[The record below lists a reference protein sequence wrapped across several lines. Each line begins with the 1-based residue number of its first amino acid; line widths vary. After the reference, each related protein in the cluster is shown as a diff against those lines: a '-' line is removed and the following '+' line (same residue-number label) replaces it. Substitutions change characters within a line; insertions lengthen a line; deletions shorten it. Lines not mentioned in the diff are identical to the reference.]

1 MYPNLTPTL
10 VTLLG
15 IALAVAAFIAVRRPF
30 LRRLALRQIARRRGE
45 AVLVVVGSVLGTAI
59 IIGSLIVGDTLNFS
73 VKQTAYD
80 NLGPIDEIVS
90 SPTVAQGDEA
100 ARLVGRLRGDPD
112 VDGLLTLRGDQAAVT
127 RGSGASRTAE
137 PRASV
142 WEVDFAQAAA
152 FSGGVDS
159 GSGLSGPAPG
169 AGEAVIN
176 DDLATQLGARAGE
189 TLTFYLYG
197 RPTAVRVARVVPTEG
212 LAGAGTGQTAA
223 RNAFFTTGTL
233 VQAAKAAGPAQDGAG
248 PKQPGTSAG
257 AAPAAGTGGGAAAEG
272 AGGAAAAAGAGAAA
286 QAAGATAPGPRTFT
300 FVSNTGGVEEG
311 EKRSD
316 AVEARL
322 KAALGP
328 LTSQGTSVE
337 KPKQSVLKAAVA
349 AGNSLGSLFLFIGS
363 FSIIAGVLL
372 LVNIFVMLAEERK
385 SELGMLRAVGMKRG
399 RLVRSFIIEGTVYA
413 LVASLLGIL
422 IGLGVGRAVVVVAAR
437 IFNSFSD
444 DGFSL
449 AFKFTPTSLVNGFA
463 MGFLIAFL
471 TVALTSIRISRV
483 NIIAAIRDL
492 PNEGGRRLKRRWVVL
507 STVAAAVFGGLSA
520 VAIARSQG
528 VGVYLYP
535 ALAVLALCPLLVRL
549 APKRWVYTGASL
561 AVLGWGLAAN
571 TLRPKVFDDGSTTTF
586 IVLGSLLTFS
596 AVFLLSQNQ
605 ELLTRP
611 LRPLIARPTLGGLAT
626 RLAVAYPIAR
636 RFRTGAILIMY
647 GLVVF
652 TLVLIT
658 VIGNLISAGTDSQ
671 VANAS
676 GGFAIRADF
685 NPSAPVAD
693 PARTFTTG
701 RFAGKVDAVAP
712 LTVVGGKVTNLIK
725 GRTDPVDVVVVGTD
739 PKVSEAGLFPL
750 NRRLERLGDDRAVWR
765 AVQSDPGYVI
775 LDPFLGQEGGGPGA
789 VTYNPGDTLTLTD
802 PNTGKADRKT
812 IAGVLKSGEGF
823 YGIGNTGFLS
833 PVIMSQA
840 AARAQFGSGAKLA
853 SAFVKPAA
861 GASDQALA
869 ADLQGQYLPEGLVAT
884 AIRDQVERGFAANR
898 SFFQLMQGF
907 LALGLIVGIAGLG
920 VVMVRAVR
928 ERRRNIGVLRAL
940 GFPSGTVQR
949 AFLTESSFVALEG
962 IVLGAALS
970 IVTSYLLFK
979 NDDELNAAGVGFP
992 IPWTSIAVLVLAAA
1006 VASVLATAWP
1016 ARQASKIRPAVALR
1030 IAD

>member
-1 MYPNLTPTL
+1 VYPNLTPTL
-10 VTLLG
+10 VALLG
-15 IALAVAAFIAVRRPF
+15 IALAAAGFIAVRRPF

-45 AVLVVVGSVLGTAI
+45 ATLVVAGSVLGTAI

-73 VKQTAYD
+73 VRQTAYN

-90 SPTVAQGDEA
+90 SPTVAQGEVA
-100 ARLVGRLRGDPD
+100 ARRVARLRADPD
-112 VDGLLTLRGDQAAVT
+112 VDGLLTLRGDQAAIT
-127 RGSGASRTAE
+127 RGSGTSRTAE

-152 FSGGVDS
+152 FGGGVQG

-176 DDLATQLGARAGE
+176 DDLATQLGARAGD
-189 TLTFYLYG
+189 TLTVYLYG
-197 RPTAVRVARVVPTEG
+197 RPTQVRVTRVVPTVG

-223 RNAFFTTGTL
+223 RNAFFAPGTL
-233 VQAAKAAGPAQDGAG
+233 VQAASQAKAATPARGGPAPADGADN
-248 PKQPGTSAG
+248 
-257 AAPAAGTGGGAAAEG
+257 
-272 AGGAAAAAGAGAAA
+272 
-286 QAAGATAPGPRTFT
+286 ATAPGAAAPPAQPRTFT
-300 FVSNTGGVEEG
+300 FVSNTGGVEAG
-311 EKRSD
+311 EPRSD
-316 AVEARL
+316 AVAAKL
-322 KAALGP
+322 NAALGP

-337 KPKQSVLKAAVA
+337 TPKQSVLKAAEQ
-349 AGNSLGSLFLFIGS
+349 AGNGLGSLFLFIGS
-363 FSIIAGVLL
+363 FSVIAGVLL

-413 LVASLLGIL
+413 LVASLLGVL

-437 IFNSFSD
+437 IFSSFSD
-444 DGFSL
+444 EDTFNL
-449 AFKFTPTSLVNGFA
+449 AFRFTPISLINGFA
-463 MGFLIAFL
+463 MGFLIAFV
-471 TVALTSIRISRV
+471 TVTLTSIRISRV

-492 PNEGGRRLKRRWVVL
+492 PNEGGRRLKRRWVAL
-507 STVAAAVFGGLSA
+507 STVAAAGFGALSA
-520 VAIARSQG
+520 VAIANSQG

-535 ALAVLALCPLLVRL
+535 TLTVLALCPLLVRL
-549 APKRWVYTGASL
+549 APKRWVYSGASL
-561 AVLGWGLAAN
+561 VTLAWGLAAN
-571 TLRPKVFDDGSTTTF
+571 TLRPKVFDDGSTATF

-596 AVFLLSQNQ
+596 AVLLVSQNQ
-605 ELLTRP
+605 QLLMRP

-658 VIGNLISAGTDSQ
+658 VIGNLISAGTDAE

-676 GGFAIRADF
+676 GGFGVRADF
-685 NPSAPVAD
+685 NPSAPVGD
-693 PARTFTTG
+693 PAEAFTSG

-712 LTVVGGKVTNLIK
+712 LTVSGARVTNLIK
-725 GRTDPVDVVVVGTD
+725 GRTDPIDVIVVGAD
-739 PKVSEAGLFPL
+739 PQLSQAGLFPL
-750 NRRLERLGDDRAVWR
+750 SRRLGRLGDDPAVWR

-775 LDPFLGQEGGGPGA
+775 LDNFLGQEGGGPGS
-789 VTYNPGDTLTLTD
+789 VTYQPGDTLTVTD
-802 PNTGKADRKT
+802 PATGKAESKT
-812 IAGVLKSGEGF
+812 IAGVLKSGQGF
-823 YGIGNTGFLS
+823 YGVGNTGFVS
-833 PVIMSQA
+833 PIIMSQQ
-840 AARAQFGSGAKLA
+840 AARAQFGTDAKLA
-853 SAFVKPAA
+853 SAMVKPAA
-861 GASDQALA
+861 GITDQTLA
-869 ADLQGQYLPEGLVAT
+869 AELQGQYLPEGLVAT
-884 AIRDQVERGFAANR
+884 QIRDQVERGMAANR
-898 SFFQLMQGF
+898 GFFQLMQGF

-940 GFPSGTVQR
+940 GFQSGTIQR
-949 AFLTESSFVALEG
+949 AFLTESTFVALEG

-979 NDDELNAAGVGFP
+979 NDQELNASGVGFP
-992 IPWTSIAVLVLAAA
+992 IPWTSITVLVAAA
-1006 VASVLATAWP
+1006 ALASVLATVWP

>member
-45 AVLVVVGSVLGTAI
+45 AALVVVGSVLGTAI

-73 VKQTAYD
+73 VRQTAYK

-90 SPTVAQGDEA
+90 SPTVAQGDQA
-100 ARLVGRLRGDPD
+100 ARRIERLRGDSD
-112 VDGLLTLRGDQAAVT
+112 VDGLLTLRGDQAAVV
-127 RGSGASRTAE
+127 RGSGTSRTAE

-152 FSGGVDS
+152 FRGGVQG
-159 GSGLSGPAPG
+159 GSGLAGPAPG

-176 DDLATQLGARAGE
+176 DDLATQLGARAGD
-189 TLTFYLYG
+189 TLTVYLYG
-197 RPTAVRVARVVPTEG
+197 RPTAVRVARVVPTVG

-223 RNAFFTTGTL
+223 RNAFFAPGTL
-233 VQAAKAAGPAQDGAG
+233 VQAARQARAAAPGRGGPAPADGAD
-248 PKQPGTSAG
+248 SA
-257 AAPAAGTGGGAAAEG
+257 AAPGAAAPP
-272 AGGAAAAAGAGAAA
+272 A
-286 QAAGATAPGPRTFT
+286 QPRTFT
-300 FVSNTGGVEEG
+300 FVSNTGGVEAG
-311 EKRSD
+311 EPRSD
-316 AVEARL
+316 AVAAKL
-322 KAALGP
+322 NAALGP
-328 LTSQGTSVE
+328 LTGQGTSVE
-337 KPKQSVLKAAVA
+337 KPKQSVLKAAEQ
-349 AGNSLGSLFLFIGS
+349 AGNGLGSLFLFIGS
-363 FSIIAGVLL
+363 FSVIAGVLL

-399 RLVRSFIIEGTVYA
+399 RLVRSFIIEGTIYA

-437 IFNSFSD
+437 IFSSFSD
-444 DGFSL
+444 EDTFNL
-449 AFKFTPTSLVNGFA
+449 AFRFTPISLVNGFA
-463 MGFLIAFL
+463 MGFLIAFV
-471 TVALTSIRISRV
+471 TVTLTSIRISRV

-492 PNEGGRRLKRRWVVL
+492 PNEGGRRLKRRWVAL
-507 STVAAAVFGGLSA
+507 STVAAAAFGALST
-520 VAIARSQG
+520 VAIANSQG

-549 APKRWVYTGASL
+549 APKRWVYSGASL
-561 AVLGWGLAAN
+561 ATLAWGLAAN
-571 TLRPKVFDDGSTTTF
+571 TLRPKMFDDGSTTTF

-596 AVFLLSQNQ
+596 AVLLVSQNQ
-605 ELLTRP
+605 QLLMRP

-658 VIGNLISAGTDSQ
+658 VIGNLISAGTDAE
-671 VANAS
+671 VRNAS
-676 GGFAIRADF
+676 GGFGVRADF
-685 NPSAPVAD
+685 NPSAPVGD
-693 PARTFTTG
+693 PARTFTSG

-712 LTVVGGKVTNLIK
+712 LTVSGAKVTNLIK
-725 GRTDPVDVVVVGTD
+725 GRTDPIDVIVVGAD
-739 PKVSEAGLFPL
+739 PTLSQAGLFPL
-750 NRRLERLGDDRAVWR
+750 SRRLERLGDDPAVWR
-765 AVQSDPGYVI
+765 TVQSDPGYVI
-775 LDPFLGQEGGGPGA
+775 LDNFLGQENGGPGSI
-789 VTYNPGDTLTLTD
+789 TYQPGDTLTVTD
-802 PNTGKADRKT
+802 PATGKAESKT
-812 IAGVLKSGEGF
+812 IAGVLKSGQGF
-823 YGIGNTGFLS
+823 YGVGNTGFVS
-833 PVIMSQA
+833 PIIMSQQ
-840 AARAQFGSGAKLA
+840 AARSQFGSGAKLA
-853 SAFVKPAA
+853 SAMVKPAA
-861 GASDQALA
+861 GVTDQVLA
-869 ADLQGQYLPEGLVAT
+869 AELQGQYLPEGLVAT
-884 AIRDQVERGFAANR
+884 QIRDQVERGLAANR
-898 SFFQLMQGF
+898 GFFQLMQGF

-940 GFPSGTVQR
+940 GFQSGTIQR
-949 AFLTESSFVALEG
+949 AFLTESTFVALEG

-979 NDDELNAAGVGFP
+979 NDEELNASGVGFP
-992 IPWTSIAVLVLAAA
+992 IPWASIAVLVATAAL
-1006 VASVLATAWP
+1006 ASVLATVWP

>member
-10 VTLLG
+10 VILLG

-45 AVLVVVGSVLGTAI
+45 AALVVVGSVLGTAI
-59 IIGSLIVGDTLNFS
+59 IVGSLIVGDTLNFS
-73 VKQTAYD
+73 VRQTAYK

-90 SPTVAQGDEA
+90 SPTVAQGDRA
-100 ARLVGRLRGDPD
+100 ARRIERLRGDSD

-127 RGSGASRTAE
+127 RGSGTSRTAE

-152 FSGGVDS
+152 FRGGVQG

-176 DDLATQLGARAGE
+176 DDLATQLGARAGDR
-189 TLTFYLYG
+189 LTVYLYG
-197 RPTAVRVARVVPTEG
+197 RPTQVRVDRVVPTVG

-223 RNAFFTTGTL
+223 RNAFFAPGTL
-233 VQAAKAAGPAQDGAG
+233 VQAARQARAAGPGQGG
-248 PKQPGTSAG
+248 P
-257 AAPAAGTGGGAAAEG
+257 APADG
-272 AGGAAAAAGAGAAA
+272 AGGATAGAAGPPA
-286 QAAGATAPGPRTFT
+286 EPRTFT
-300 FVSNTGGVEEG
+300 FVSNTGGVEAG
-311 EKRSD
+311 EPRSD
-316 AVEARL
+316 AVAAKL

-328 LTSQGTSVE
+328 LTAQGTSVE
-337 KPKQSVLKAAVA
+337 TPKQSVLNAAEQ
-349 AGNSLGSLFLFIGS
+349 AGNGLGSLFLFIGS

-437 IFNSFSD
+437 IFSSFSD
-444 DGFSL
+444 EDTFNL
-449 AFKFTPTSLVNGFA
+449 AFRFTPISLVNGFA
-463 MGFLIAFL
+463 MGFLIAFV
-471 TVALTSIRISRV
+471 TVTLTSIRISRV

-492 PNEGGRRLKRRWVVL
+492 PNEGGRRLKRRWVAL
-507 STVAAAVFGGLSA
+507 STVAAAAFGALST
-520 VAIARSQG
+520 VAIANSQG

-535 ALAVLALCPLLVRL
+535 TLAVLALCPLLVRL
-549 APKRWVYTGASL
+549 APKRWVYSGASL
-561 AVLGWGLAAN
+561 AVLAWGLAAN

-596 AVFLLSQNQ
+596 AVLLLSQNQ
-605 ELLTRP
+605 QLLLGP

-658 VIGNLISAGTDSQ
+658 VIGNLISAGTDAE
-671 VANAS
+671 VRNAS
-676 GGFAIRADF
+676 GGFGVRADF
-685 NPSAPVAD
+685 NPSAPVGD
-693 PARTFTTG
+693 PARTFTSG

-712 LTVVGGKVTNLIK
+712 LTVSGAKVTNLIK
-725 GRTDPVDVVVVGTD
+725 GRTDPIDVIVVGAD
-739 PKVSEAGLFPL
+739 PTLSQAGLFPL
-750 NRRLERLGDDRAVWR
+750 SRRLERLGDDPAVWR

-775 LDPFLGQEGGGPGA
+775 LDNFLGQENGGPGSI
-789 VTYNPGDTLTLTD
+789 TYQPGDTLTVTD
-802 PNTGKADRKT
+802 PATGTAESKT
-812 IAGVLKSGEGF
+812 IAGVLKSGQGF
-823 YGIGNTGFLS
+823 YGVGNTGFVS
-833 PVIMSQA
+833 PIIMSQQG
-840 AARAQFGSGAKLA
+840 ARAQFGSGAKLA
-853 SAFVKPAA
+853 SAMVKPAA
-861 GASDQALA
+861 GVTDQVLA
-869 ADLQGQYLPEGLVAT
+869 AELQGQYLPEGLVAT
-884 AIRDQVERGFAANR
+884 QIRDQVERGLAANR
-898 SFFQLMQGF
+898 GFFQLMQGF
-907 LALGLIVGIAGLG
+907 LGLGLIVGIAGLG

-940 GFPSGTVQR
+940 GFQSGTVQR
-949 AFLTESSFVALEG
+949 AFLTESTFVALEG

-979 NDDELNAAGVGFP
+979 NDEELNAAGVGFP
-992 IPWTSIAVLVLAAA
+992 IPWASIAVLVAAAA
-1006 VASVLATAWP
+1006 VASILATVWP

>member
-45 AVLVVVGSVLGTAI
+45 AALVVVGSVLGTAI
-59 IIGSLIVGDTLNFS
+59 IVGSLIVGDTLNFS
-73 VKQTAYD
+73 VRQTAYK

-90 SPTVAQGDEA
+90 SPTVAQGDQA
-100 ARLVGRLRGDPD
+100 ARRIERLRGDSD

-127 RGSGASRTAE
+127 RGSGTSRTAE

-152 FSGGVDS
+152 FRGGVQG
-159 GSGLSGPAPG
+159 GSGLAGPAPG

-176 DDLATQLGARAGE
+176 DDLATQLGARAGDR
-189 TLTFYLYG
+189 LTVYLYG
-197 RPTAVRVARVVPTEG
+197 RPTQVRVDRVVPTVG

-223 RNAFFTTGTL
+223 RNAFFAPGTL
-233 VQAAKAAGPAQDGAG
+233 VQAARQARAAGPGQGG
-248 PKQPGTSAG
+248 P
-257 AAPAAGTGGGAAAEG
+257 APADG
-272 AGGAAAAAGAGAAA
+272 AGGATAGAPGPPA
-286 QAAGATAPGPRTFT
+286 QPRTFT
-300 FVSNTGGVEEG
+300 FVSNTGGVEAG
-311 EKRSD
+311 EPRSD
-316 AVEARL
+316 AVVAKL

-328 LTSQGTSVE
+328 LTAQGTSVE
-337 KPKQSVLKAAVA
+337 TPKQSVLNAAEQ
-349 AGNSLGSLFLFIGS
+349 AGNGLGSLFLFIGS

-399 RLVRSFIIEGTVYA
+399 RLVRSFIIEGTIYA

-437 IFNSFSD
+437 IFSSFSD
-444 DGFSL
+444 EDTFNL
-449 AFKFTPTSLVNGFA
+449 AFRFTPISLVNGFA
-463 MGFLIAFL
+463 MGFLIAFV
-471 TVALTSIRISRV
+471 TVTLTSIRISRV

-492 PNEGGRRLKRRWVVL
+492 PNEGGRRLKRRWVAL
-507 STVAAAVFGGLSA
+507 STVAAAGFGALSA
-520 VAIARSQG
+520 VAIANSQG

-549 APKRWVYTGASL
+549 APKRWVYSGASL
-561 AVLGWGLAAN
+561 AVLAWGLAAN

-596 AVFLLSQNQ
+596 AVLLVSQNQ
-605 ELLTRP
+605 QLLMRP
-611 LRPLIARPTLGGLAT
+611 LRPLINRPTLGGLAT

-658 VIGNLISAGTDSQ
+658 VIGNLISAGTNAE

-676 GGFAIRADF
+676 GGFGVRADF
-685 NPSAPVAD
+685 NPSAPVGD
-693 PARTFTTG
+693 PARTFTSG

-712 LTVVGGKVTNLIK
+712 LTVSGAKVTNLIK
-725 GRTDPVDVVVVGTD
+725 GRTDPIDVIVVGAD
-739 PKVSEAGLFPL
+739 PTLSQAGLFPL
-750 NRRLERLGDDRAVWR
+750 SRRLERLGDDPAVWR
-765 AVQSDPGYVI
+765 TVQSDPGYVI
-775 LDPFLGQEGGGPGA
+775 LDNFLGQENGGPGSI
-789 VTYNPGDTLTLTD
+789 TYQPGDTLTVTD
-802 PNTGKADRKT
+802 PATGKAEPKT
-812 IAGVLKSGEGF
+812 IAGVLKSGQGF
-823 YGIGNTGFLS
+823 YGVGNTGFVS
-833 PVIMSQA
+833 PIIMSQQ
-840 AARAQFGSGAKLA
+840 AARSQFGSGAKLA
-853 SAFVKPAA
+853 SAMVKPAA
-861 GASDQALA
+861 GITDQVLA
-869 ADLQGQYLPEGLVAT
+869 AELQGQYLPEGLVAT
-884 AIRDQVERGFAANR
+884 QIRDQVERGLAANR
-898 SFFQLMQGF
+898 GFFQLMQGF

-940 GFPSGTVQR
+940 GFQSGTIQR
-949 AFLTESSFVALEG
+949 AFLTESTFVALEG

-979 NDDELNAAGVGFP
+979 NDEELNASGVGFP
-992 IPWTSIAVLVLAAA
+992 IPWASIAVLVAAAA
-1006 VASVLATAWP
+1006 VASVLATVWP

>member
-73 VKQTAYD
+73 VRQTAYN

-90 SPTVAQGDEA
+90 SPTVAQGDQATRRIEQ
-100 ARLVGRLRGDPD
+100 LRGDLD
-112 VDGLLTLRGDQAAVT
+112 VDGLLTLRGDQAAIT
-127 RGSGASRTAE
+127 RGSGADRTAE

-152 FSGGVDS
+152 FRGGVQG

-176 DDLATQLGARAGE
+176 DGLATQLGAQAGD
-189 TLTFYLYG
+189 TLTIYLYG
-197 RPTAVRVARVVPTEG
+197 RPTEVRVARVVPTVG

-223 RNAFFTTGTL
+223 RNAFFAPGTL
-233 VQAAKAAGPAQDGAG
+233 VQAASEAKA
-248 PKQPGTSAG
+248 
-257 AAPAAGTGGGAAAEG
+257 AAPARGGSAPADGGGGVAVGDLAPP
-272 AGGAAAAAGAGAAA
+272 A
-286 QAAGATAPGPRTFT
+286 QPRTFT
-300 FVSNTGGVEEG
+300 FVSNTGGVEAG
-311 EKRSD
+311 ESRSD
-316 AVEARL
+316 AVAAKL
-322 KAALGP
+322 NAALGP
-328 LTSQGTSVE
+328 LTGQGTSVE
-337 KPKQSVLKAAVA
+337 KPKQSVLKAAEQ
-349 AGNSLGSLFLFIGS
+349 AGNGLGSLFLFIGS
-363 FSIIAGVLL
+363 FSVIAGVLL

-399 RLVRSFIIEGTVYA
+399 RLVRSFLIEGTIYA

-437 IFNSFSD
+437 IFSSFSD
-444 DGFSL
+444 EDTFNL
-449 AFKFTPTSLVNGFA
+449 AFRFTPISLVNGFA
-463 MGFLIAFL
+463 MGFLIAFV
-471 TVALTSIRISRV
+471 TVTLTSIRISRV

-492 PNEGGRRLKRRWVVL
+492 PNEGGRRLKRRWVAL
-507 STVAAAVFGGLSA
+507 STVAAAGFGALSA
-520 VAIARSQG
+520 VAIASSQG

-535 ALAVLALCPLLVRL
+535 TLAVLALCPLLVRL
-549 APKRWVYTGASL
+549 APKRWVYSGASL
-561 AVLGWGLAAN
+561 ATLAWGLAAN
-571 TLRPKVFDDGSTTTF
+571 TLRPKVFDDGSTATF

-596 AVFLLSQNQ
+596 AVLLLSQNQ
-605 ELLTRP
+605 QLLMRP
-611 LRPLIARPTLGGLAT
+611 LRPLIARPTQGGLAT

-658 VIGNLISAGTDSQ
+658 VIGNLISAGTNAE
-671 VANAS
+671 VRNAS
-676 GGFAIRADF
+676 GGFGVRADF
-685 NPSAPVAD
+685 NPSAPVGD
-693 PARTFTTG
+693 PAQTFTSG

-712 LTVVGGKVTNLIK
+712 LTVSGAKVTNLIK
-725 GRTDPVDVVVVGTD
+725 GRTDPIDVIVVGAD
-739 PKVSEAGLFPL
+739 PQLSQAGLFPL
-750 NRRLERLGDDRAVWR
+750 SRRLGQLGDDPAVWR
-765 AVQSDPGYVI
+765 TVQSDPGYVI
-775 LDPFLGQEGGGPGA
+775 LDNFLGQENGGPGSI
-789 VTYNPGDTLTLTD
+789 TYQPGDTLTVTD
-802 PNTGKADRKT
+802 PATGKAEPKT
-812 IAGVLKSGEGF
+812 IAGILKSGQGF
-823 YGIGNTGFLS
+823 YGVGNTGFVS
-833 PVIMSQA
+833 PIIMSQQ
-840 AARAQFGSGAKLA
+840 AARAQFGTGAKLA
-853 SAFVKPAA
+853 SAMVKPAA
-861 GASDQALA
+861 GITDQALA
-869 ADLQGQYLPEGLVAT
+869 AELQGQYLPEGLVAT
-884 AIRDQVERGFAANR
+884 QIRDQVERGLAANR
-898 SFFQLMQGF
+898 GFFQLMQGF

-940 GFPSGTVQR
+940 GFQSGTIQR
-949 AFLTESSFVALEG
+949 AFLTESTFVALEG

-979 NDDELNAAGVGFP
+979 NDQELNASGVGFP
-992 IPWTSIAVLVLAAA
+992 IPWASITVLVAAA
-1006 VASVLATAWP
+1006 ALASVLATVWP

>member
-45 AVLVVVGSVLGTAI
+45 AALVVVGSVLGTAI

-73 VKQTAYD
+73 VRQTAYK

-90 SPTVAQGDEA
+90 SPTVAQGDQA
-100 ARLVGRLRGDPD
+100 ARRIERLRGDSD

-127 RGSGASRTAE
+127 RGSGTSRTAE

-152 FSGGVDS
+152 FSGGVQG

-176 DDLATQLGARAGE
+176 DDLATQLGARAGDR
-189 TLTFYLYG
+189 LTVYLYG
-197 RPTAVRVARVVPTEG
+197 RPTAVRVDRVVPTVG

-223 RNAFFTTGTL
+223 RNAFFPPGTL
-233 VQAAKAAGPAQDGAG
+233 VQAARQARAAGPGQGGPAPADGADN
-248 PKQPGTSAG
+248 
-257 AAPAAGTGGGAAAEG
+257 
-272 AGGAAAAAGAGAAA
+272 
-286 QAAGATAPGPRTFT
+286 ATAPGAAGPPAEPRTFT
-300 FVSNTGGVEEG
+300 FVSNTGGVEAG
-311 EKRSD
+311 EPRSD
-316 AVEARL
+316 AVAAKL

-328 LTSQGTSVE
+328 LTAQGTSVE
-337 KPKQSVLKAAVA
+337 TPKQSVLNAAEQ
-349 AGNSLGSLFLFIGS
+349 AGNGLGSLFLFIGS

-399 RLVRSFIIEGTVYA
+399 RLVRSFIIEGTIYA

-437 IFNSFSD
+437 IFSSFSEED
-444 DGFSL
+444 TFNL
-449 AFKFTPTSLVNGFA
+449 AFRFTPISLVNGFA
-463 MGFLIAFL
+463 MGFLIAFV
-471 TVALTSIRISRV
+471 TVTLTSIRISRV

-492 PNEGGRRLKRRWVVL
+492 PNEGGRRLKRRWVAL
-507 STVAAAVFGGLSA
+507 STVAAAAFGALST
-520 VAIARSQG
+520 VAIANSQG

-535 ALAVLALCPLLVRL
+535 ALTVLALCPLLVRL
-549 APKRWVYTGASL
+549 APKRWVYSGASL
-561 AVLGWGLAAN
+561 AVLAWGLAAN

-596 AVFLLSQNQ
+596 AVLLVSQNQ
-605 ELLTRP
+605 QLLMRP
-611 LRPLIARPTLGGLAT
+611 LRPLINRPTLGGLAT

-658 VIGNLISAGTDSQ
+658 VIGNLISAGTDAE
-671 VANAS
+671 VRNAS
-676 GGFAIRADF
+676 GGFGVRADF
-685 NPSAPVAD
+685 NPSAPVGD
-693 PARTFTTG
+693 PARTLTSG

-712 LTVVGGKVTNLIK
+712 LTVSGAKVTNLIK
-725 GRTDPVDVVVVGTD
+725 GRTDPIDVIVVGAD
-739 PKVSEAGLFPL
+739 PTLSQAGLFPL
-750 NRRLERLGDDRAVWR
+750 SRRLERLGDDPAVWR
-765 AVQSDPGYVI
+765 TVQSDPGYVI
-775 LDPFLGQEGGGPGA
+775 LDNFLGQENGGPGSI
-789 VTYNPGDTLTLTD
+789 TYQPGDTLTVTD
-802 PNTGKADRKT
+802 PATGTAERKT
-812 IAGVLKSGEGF
+812 IAGVLKSGQGF
-823 YGIGNTGFLS
+823 YGVGNTGFVS
-833 PVIMSQA
+833 PIIMSQQ
-840 AARAQFGSGAKLA
+840 AARSQFGSGAKLA
-853 SAFVKPAA
+853 SAMVKPAA
-861 GASDQALA
+861 GITDQALA
-869 ADLQGQYLPEGLVAT
+869 AELQGQYLPEGLVAT
-884 AIRDQVERGFAANR
+884 QIRDQVERGLAANR
-898 SFFQLMQGF
+898 GFFQLMQGF

-940 GFPSGTVQR
+940 GFQSGTIQR
-949 AFLTESSFVALEG
+949 AFLTESTFVALEG

-979 NDDELNAAGVGFP
+979 NDEELNASGVGFP
-992 IPWTSIAVLVLAAA
+992 IPWASIAVLVAAAA
-1006 VASVLATAWP
+1006 VASVLATVWP

>member
-10 VTLLG
+10 VALLG
-15 IALAVAAFIAVRRPF
+15 IALVAAAFIAVRRPF

-73 VKQTAYD
+73 VRQTAYK

-90 SPTVAQGDEA
+90 SPTVAQGDQA
-100 ARLVGRLRGDPD
+100 ARQIARLRGDPD
-112 VDGLLTLRGDQAAVT
+112 VDGILTLRGDQAAVA
-127 RGSGASRTAE
+127 RGSGAGRTAE

-142 WEVDFAQAAA
+142 FEVDFAQAAA
-152 FSGGVDS
+152 FRGGVQG
-159 GSGLSGPAPG
+159 GSGLAGPAPG
-169 AGEAVIN
+169 TGEAVIN
-176 DDLATQLGARAGE
+176 DDLATQLGARAGDS
-189 TLTFYLYG
+189 LTVYLYG
-197 RPTAVRVARVVPTEG
+197 RPTAVRVARVVPTVG

-223 RNAFFTTGTL
+223 RNAFFAPGTL
-233 VQAAKAAGPAQDGAG
+233 VQAAREARAAAPARGGPAPADGAG
-248 PKQPGTSAG
+248 GPT
-257 AAPAAGTGGGAAAEG
+257 
-272 AGGAAAAAGAGAAA
+272 AGAAA
-286 QAAGATAPGPRTFT
+286 LPAEPRTFT
-300 FVSNTGGVEEG
+300 FVSNTGGVEAG
-311 EKRSD
+311 ERRSD
-316 AVEARL
+316 VVASKL

-328 LTSQGTSVE
+328 LTAQGTSVE
-337 KPKQSVLKAAVA
+337 TPKQSVLNAAEQ
-349 AGNSLGSLFLFIGS
+349 AGNGLGSLFLFIGS

-399 RLVRSFIIEGTVYA
+399 RLVRSFIIEGTIYA

-437 IFNSFSD
+437 IFSSFSD
-444 DGFSL
+444 EDSFNL
-449 AFKFTPTSLVNGFA
+449 AFRFTPISLVNGFA
-463 MGFLIAFL
+463 MGFLIAFV
-471 TVALTSIRISRV
+471 TVTLTSIRISRV

-492 PNEGGRRLKRRWVVL
+492 PNEGGRRLKRRWVAL
-507 STVAAAVFGGLSA
+507 STVAAAGLGALST
-520 VAIARSQG
+520 VAIANSQG

-535 ALAVLALCPLLVRL
+535 ALTVLALCPLLVRL
-549 APKRWVYTGASL
+549 APKRWVYSGASL
-561 AVLGWGLAAN
+561 AVLVWGLAAN

-596 AVFLLSQNQ
+596 AVLLLSQNQ
-605 ELLTRP
+605 QLLLWP

-658 VIGNLISAGTDSQ
+658 VIGNLISAGTDAE
-671 VANAS
+671 VRNAS
-676 GGFAIRADF
+676 GGFGVRADF
-685 NPSAPVAD
+685 NPSAPVGD
-693 PARTFTTG
+693 PATAFTSG
-701 RFAGKVDAVAP
+701 RFAGTVAAVAP
-712 LTVVGGKVTNLIK
+712 LTVSGAKVTNLIK
-725 GRTDPVDVVVVGTD
+725 GRTDPIDVIVVGAD
-739 PKVSEAGLFPL
+739 PTLSQAGLFPL
-750 NRRLERLGDDRAVWR
+750 SRRLGRLGDDPAVWR
-765 AVQSDPGYVI
+765 AVQSDPSYVI
-775 LDPFLGQEGGGPGA
+775 LDNFLGQEGGGPGSI
-789 VTYNPGDTLTLTD
+789 TYQPGDTLTVTD
-802 PNTGKADRKT
+802 PATGKAEPKT
-812 IAGVLKSGEGF
+812 IAGILKSGQGF
-823 YGIGNTGFLS
+823 YGVGNTGFVS
-833 PVIMSQA
+833 PIIMSQQ
-840 AARAQFGSGAKLA
+840 AARSQFGSGAKLA
-853 SAFVKPAA
+853 SAMVKPAT
-861 GASDQALA
+861 GVTDQALA

-884 AIRDQVERGFAANR
+884 QIRDQVERGFAANR
-898 SFFQLMQGF
+898 GFFQLMQGF

-940 GFPSGTVQR
+940 GFQSGTVQR
-949 AFLTESSFVALEG
+949 AFLTESTFVALEG

-979 NDDELNAAGVGFP
+979 NDEELNASGVGFP
-992 IPWTSIAVLVLAAA
+992 IPWASIAVLVAAA
-1006 VASVLATAWP
+1006 ALASILATVWP

>member
-73 VKQTAYD
+73 VRQTAYN

-90 SPTVAQGDEA
+90 SPTVAQGDQATRRIEQ
-100 ARLVGRLRGDPD
+100 LRGDLD
-112 VDGLLTLRGDQAAVT
+112 VDGLLTLRGDQAAIT
-127 RGSGASRTAE
+127 RGSGADRTAE

-152 FSGGVDS
+152 FRGGVQG

-176 DDLATQLGARAGE
+176 DGLATQLGAQAGD
-189 TLTFYLYG
+189 TLTIYLYG
-197 RPTAVRVARVVPTEG
+197 RPTEVRVARVVPTVG

-223 RNAFFTTGTL
+223 RNAFFAPGTL
-233 VQAAKAAGPAQDGAG
+233 VQAASEAKA
-248 PKQPGTSAG
+248 
-257 AAPAAGTGGGAAAEG
+257 AAPARGGSAPADG
-272 AGGAAAAAGAGAAA
+272 AGGAAVGAAA
-286 QAAGATAPGPRTFT
+286 PPAQPRTFT
-300 FVSNTGGVEEG
+300 FVSNTGGVEAG
-311 EKRSD
+311 ESRSD
-316 AVEARL
+316 AVAAKL
-322 KAALGP
+322 NAALGP
-328 LTSQGTSVE
+328 LTGQGTSVE
-337 KPKQSVLKAAVA
+337 KPKQSVLKAAEQ
-349 AGNSLGSLFLFIGS
+349 AGNGLGSLFLFIGS
-363 FSIIAGVLL
+363 FSVIAGVLL

-399 RLVRSFIIEGTVYA
+399 RLVRSFLIEGTIYA

-437 IFNSFSD
+437 IFSSFSD
-444 DGFSL
+444 EDTFNL
-449 AFKFTPTSLVNGFA
+449 AFRFTPISLVNGFA
-463 MGFLIAFL
+463 MGFLIAFV
-471 TVALTSIRISRV
+471 TVTLTSIRISRV

-492 PNEGGRRLKRRWVVL
+492 PNEGGRRLKRRWVAL
-507 STVAAAVFGGLSA
+507 STVAAAGFGALSA
-520 VAIARSQG
+520 VAIASSQG

-535 ALAVLALCPLLVRL
+535 TLAVLALCPLLVRL
-549 APKRWVYTGASL
+549 APKRWVYSGASL
-561 AVLGWGLAAN
+561 ATLAWGLAAN
-571 TLRPKVFDDGSTTTF
+571 TLRPKVFDDGSTATF

-596 AVFLLSQNQ
+596 AVLLLSQNQ
-605 ELLTRP
+605 QLLMRP
-611 LRPLIARPTLGGLAT
+611 LRPLIARPTQGGLAT

-658 VIGNLISAGTDSQ
+658 VIGNLISAGTNAE
-671 VANAS
+671 VRNAS
-676 GGFAIRADF
+676 GGFGVRADF
-685 NPSAPVAD
+685 NPSAPIGD
-693 PARTFTTG
+693 PARTFTNG

-712 LTVVGGKVTNLIK
+712 LTVSGAKVTNLIK
-725 GRTDPVDVVVVGTD
+725 GRTDPIDVIVVGAD
-739 PKVSEAGLFPL
+739 PQLSQAGLFPL
-750 NRRLERLGDDRAVWR
+750 SRRLGQLGDDPAVWR
-765 AVQSDPGYVI
+765 TVQSDPGYVI
-775 LDPFLGQEGGGPGA
+775 LDNFLGQENGGPGSI
-789 VTYNPGDTLTLTD
+789 TYQPGDTLTVTD
-802 PNTGKADRKT
+802 PATGKAEPKT
-812 IAGVLKSGEGF
+812 IAGILKSGQGF
-823 YGIGNTGFLS
+823 YGVGNTGFVS
-833 PVIMSQA
+833 PIIMSQQ
-840 AARAQFGSGAKLA
+840 AARAQFGTGAKLA
-853 SAFVKPAA
+853 SAMVKPAA
-861 GASDQALA
+861 GITDQALA
-869 ADLQGQYLPEGLVAT
+869 AELQGQYLPEGLVAT
-884 AIRDQVERGFAANR
+884 QIRDQVERGLAANR
-898 SFFQLMQGF
+898 GFFQLMQGF

-940 GFPSGTVQR
+940 GFQSGTIQR
-949 AFLTESSFVALEG
+949 AFLTESTFVALEG

-979 NDDELNAAGVGFP
+979 NDQELNASGVGFP
-992 IPWTSIAVLVLAAA
+992 IPWASITVLVAAA
-1006 VASVLATAWP
+1006 ALASVLATVWP

>member
-1 MYPNLTPTL
+1 VYPNLTPTL

-15 IALAVAAFIAVRRPF
+15 IALAVAGFIAVRRPF

-59 IIGSLIVGDTLNFS
+59 IVGSLIVGDTLNFS
-73 VKQTAYD
+73 VRQTAYK

-90 SPTVAQGDEA
+90 SPTVAQGEVA
-100 ARLVGRLRGDPD
+100 ARRIERLRGDSD
-112 VDGLLTLRGDQAAVT
+112 VDGLLTLRGDQAAVV
-127 RGSGASRTAE
+127 RGSGTSRTAE

-152 FSGGVDS
+152 FSGGVQG
-159 GSGLSGPAPG
+159 GSGLAGPAPG

-176 DDLATQLGARAGE
+176 DDLATQLGARAGDR
-189 TLTFYLYG
+189 LTVYLYG
-197 RPTAVRVARVVPTEG
+197 RPTAVRVDRVVPAVG

-223 RNAFFTTGTL
+223 RNAFFAPGTL
-233 VQAAKAAGPAQDGAG
+233 VQAARQAKAAAPARGGPAPADGAG
-248 PKQPGTSAG
+248 
-257 AAPAAGTGGGAAAEG
+257 
-272 AGGAAAAAGAGAAA
+272 
-286 QAAGATAPGPRTFT
+286 GATAPGAAGPPAEPRTFT
-300 FVSNTGGVEEG
+300 FVSNTGGVEAG
-311 EKRSD
+311 EPRSD
-316 AVEARL
+316 AVAAKL

-328 LTSQGTSVE
+328 LTAQGTSVE
-337 KPKQSVLKAAVA
+337 TPKQSVLEAAEQ
-349 AGNSLGSLFLFIGS
+349 AGNGLGSLFLFIGS
-363 FSIIAGVLL
+363 FSVIAGVLL

-399 RLVRSFIIEGTVYA
+399 RLVRSFIIEGTIYA
-413 LVASLLGIL
+413 LVAALVGIL

-437 IFNSFSD
+437 IFSSFSD
-444 DGFSL
+444 EDSFNL
-449 AFKFTPTSLVNGFA
+449 AFRFTPISLVNGFA
-463 MGFLIAFL
+463 MGFLIAFV
-471 TVALTSIRISRV
+471 TVTLTSIRISRV

-492 PNEGGRRLKRRWVVL
+492 PNEGGRRLKRRWVAL
-507 STVAAAVFGGLSA
+507 STVAAAGFGALST
-520 VAIARSQG
+520 VAIANSQG

-535 ALAVLALCPLLVRL
+535 TLTVLALCPLLVRL
-549 APKRWVYTGASL
+549 APKRWVYSGASL
-561 AVLGWGLAAN
+561 ATLAWGLSAN
-571 TLRPKVFDDGSTTTF
+571 TLRPKVFDDGSTATF

-596 AVFLLSQNQ
+596 AVLLVSQNQ
-605 ELLTRP
+605 QLLMRP

-658 VIGNLISAGTDSQ
+658 VIGNLISAGTDAE

-676 GGFAIRADF
+676 GGFGVRADF
-685 NPSAPVAD
+685 NPSAPVGD
-693 PARTFTTG
+693 PARTFASG

-712 LTVVGGKVTNLIK
+712 LTVSGAKVTNLIK
-725 GRTDPVDVVVVGTD
+725 GRTDPIDVIVVGTD
-739 PKVSEAGLFPL
+739 PTLSQAGLFPL
-750 NRRLERLGDDRAVWR
+750 SRRLERLGDDPAVWR

-775 LDPFLGQEGGGPGA
+775 LDNFLGQENGGPGSI
-789 VTYNPGDTLTLTD
+789 TYQPGDTLTVTD
-802 PNTGKADRKT
+802 PATGKAEPKT
-812 IAGVLKSGEGF
+812 IAGILKSGQGF
-823 YGIGNTGFLS
+823 YGVGNTGFVS
-833 PVIMSQA
+833 PIIMSQQ

-853 SAFVKPAA
+853 SAMVKPAA
-861 GASDQALA
+861 GVTDQALA
-869 ADLQGQYLPEGLVAT
+869 AELQGQYLPEGLVAT
-884 AIRDQVERGFAANR
+884 QIRDQVERGLAANR
-898 SFFQLMQGF
+898 GFFQLMQGF

-940 GFPSGTVQR
+940 GFQSGTIQR
-949 AFLTESSFVALEG
+949 AFLTESTFVALEG
-962 IVLGAALS
+962 IVLGTALS

-979 NDDELNAAGVGFP
+979 NDQELNASGVGFP
-992 IPWTSIAVLVLAAA
+992 IPWTSIAVLVAAA
-1006 VASVLATAWP
+1006 ALASVLATVWP

>member
-1 MYPNLTPTL
+1 VYPNLTPTL

-73 VKQTAYD
+73 VRQTAYK

-90 SPTVAQGDEA
+90 SPTVAQGDQA
-100 ARLVGRLRGDPD
+100 AGRVARLRGDPD

-127 RGSGASRTAE
+127 RGSGADRTAE

-152 FSGGVDS
+152 FRGGVQG
-159 GSGLSGPAPG
+159 GSGLSGPTPG

-176 DDLATQLGARAGE
+176 DDLATQLRARAGD
-189 TLTFYLYG
+189 TLTVYLYG
-197 RPTAVRVARVVPTEG
+197 RPTEVRVTRVVPTVG

-223 RNAFFTTGTL
+223 RNAFFAPGTL
-233 VQAAKAAGPAQDGAG
+233 VQAATEAKA
-248 PKQPGTSAG
+248 
-257 AAPAAGTGGGAAAEG
+257 AAPARSGSDPADGADSAA
-272 AGGAAAAAGAGAAA
+272 AGGAAPPA
-286 QAAGATAPGPRTFT
+286 QPRTFT
-300 FVSNTGGVEEG
+300 FVSNTGGVEAG
-311 EKRSD
+311 EPRSD
-316 AVEARL
+316 AVAAKL
-322 KAALGP
+322 NAALGP
-328 LTSQGTSVE
+328 LTGQGTSVE
-337 KPKQSVLKAAVA
+337 KPKQSVLKAAEQ
-349 AGNSLGSLFLFIGS
+349 AGNGLGSLFLFIGS
-363 FSIIAGVLL
+363 FSVIAGVLL

-413 LVASLLGIL
+413 LVAALVGIL

-437 IFNSFSD
+437 IFSSFSD
-444 DGFSL
+444 EDTFNL
-449 AFKFTPTSLVNGFA
+449 AFRFTPISLVNGFA
-463 MGFLIAFL
+463 MGFLIAFV
-471 TVALTSIRISRV
+471 TVTLTSVRISRV

-492 PNEGGRRLKRRWVVL
+492 PNEGGRRLKHRWVAL
-507 STVAAAVFGGLSA
+507 STVAAAGFGALSA

-549 APKRWVYTGASL
+549 APKRWVYSGASL
-561 AVLGWGLAAN
+561 AVLAWGLAAN
-571 TLRPKVFDDGSTTTF
+571 TLRPKVFDDGSTATF

-596 AVFLLSQNQ
+596 AVLLVSQNQ
-605 ELLTRP
+605 QLLMRP

-658 VIGNLISAGTDSQ
+658 VIGNLVSAGTDAE
-671 VANAS
+671 VRNAS
-676 GGFAIRADF
+676 GGFGVRADF
-685 NPSAPVAD
+685 NPSAPVGD
-693 PARTFTTG
+693 PARTFTSG

-712 LTVVGGKVTNLIK
+712 LTVSGAKVTNLIK
-725 GRTDPVDVVVVGTD
+725 GRTDPIDVIVVGAS
-739 PKVSEAGLFPL
+739 PQLSQAGLFPL
-750 NRRLERLGDDRAVWR
+750 SRRLGRLGDDPAVWR

-775 LDPFLGQEGGGPGA
+775 LDNFLGQEGGGPGA
-789 VTYNPGDTLTLTD
+789 VTYQPGDTLTVTD
-802 PNTGKADRKT
+802 PATGKAERKT
-812 IAGVLKSGEGF
+812 IAGVLKSGQGF
-823 YGIGNTGFLS
+823 YGVGNTGFVS
-833 PVIMSQA
+833 PIIMSQQ

-853 SAFVKPAA
+853 SAMVKPAA
-861 GASDQALA
+861 GVTDQALA
-869 ADLQGQYLPEGLVAT
+869 AELQGQYLPEGLVAT
-884 AIRDQVERGFAANR
+884 QIRDQVERGLAANR
-898 SFFQLMQGF
+898 GFFQLMQGF

-940 GFPSGTVQR
+940 GFQSGTIQR
-949 AFLTESSFVALEG
+949 AFLTESTFVALEG

-979 NDDELNAAGVGFP
+979 NDDELNASGVGFP
-992 IPWTSIAVLVLAAA
+992 IPWASITVLVAAAA